1 MRTFDLDAAPALKE
15 ELEDFDV
22 MDLLILKEE
31 NADRF
36 VLMDVEYFEQLNELI
51 KTKFNLNNIN
61 KEGFSIQIAGLKPN
75 LSLEEYEKIKTQI
88 IETLDKNIK
97 PSTKYRLDQSWGSYE
112 KESLFY
118 YIRRFRWLW

>member
-97 PSTKYRLDQSWGSYE
+97 PSTKYRLDQS
-112 KESLFY
+112 
-118 YIRRFRWLW
+118 